1 MGDTR
6 KRIERRFDTT
16 YHKEIVQKRVEEKIR
31 CVSMPLII
39 SISRN
44 IS

>member
-16 YHKEIVQKRVEEKIR
+16 YHKEIVQKRV
-31 CVSMPLII
+31 VSKRRLDVYPELLMVLT
-39 SISRN
+39 
-44 IS
+44 